1 MPTRTPNSSKSPT
14 LLLTRCSNGEF
25 LHAPV
30 CHIFKFCLPV
40 YLVKGSLLA
49 KRFMLG
55 VSVLNID
62 HIRDPSAKLFNQS
75 IVNLKDSSSVPKPRA
90 S

>member
-30 CHIFKFCLPV
+30 CHILPV

-62 HIRDPSAKLFNQS
+62 HIEIPVPSYL
-75 IVNLKDSSSVPKPRA
+75 IRA
-90 S
+90 LLI